1 MMKTECTVMLDA
13 FQATFSKRYS
23 QETKDRVF
31 ERVQNVPSQ
40 FVQQITERIEG
51 MDKHPDNVG
60 NAILAAW
67 RSLDGR
73 AAAESEA
80 KGCPQCDGDGWI
92 TGYRKDTKTGQVTP
106 YMCACAFC
114 QPGHKYAG
122 TRHGMLALGY
132 MICPANDRKV
142 QNRWWA
148 AYQTHVA
155 AWAKARG
162 TEAGNLVPGDILA
175 SFDRM
180 SAAATEAAA

>member
-1 MMKTECTVMLDA
+1 MNRTECNMMLDA

-73 AAAESEA
+73 AAREDET
-80 KGCPQCDGDGWI
+80 KGCVNCDGDGTI
-92 TGYRKDTKTGQVTP
+92 TGYRKDANTGQVNT
-106 YMCACAFC
+106 YVCACEVC
-114 QPGHKYAG
+114 HPGHKYAG
-122 TRHGMLALGY
+122 SRAKMLALGY
-132 MICPANDRKV
+132 MVCPTDARKV
-142 QNRWWA
+142 Q
-148 AYQTHVA
+148 T
-155 AWAKARG
+155 K
-162 TEAGNLVPGDILA
+162 
-175 SFDRM
+175 
-180 SAAATEAAA
+180 